1 MIDPATG
8 WFEVKELKEKDPGTV
23 ANIVEQTWLT
33 RYPWPQELIFDRGGE
48 FMGEFARMI
57 AEDYGIKR
65 RGITTRN
72 PQANAVLERIH
83 QTLGNIL
90 RTFQLHKAELDTEN
104 PWEGILSAAMF
115 ALRATYHTT
124 TQASPMQLV
133 FGRDAIL
140 NIKFEA
146 DWKLIKARKQK
157 VIQQNNKKENKARK
171 VYNYQIGDK
180 VLIDKTTG
188 MIKQKFG
195 KDPFNGPY
203 EVRQVNDNGT
213 ILVKIGPVL
222 ETVNIRL
229 VKPYK
234 E

>member
-1 MIDPATG
+1 
-8 WFEVKELKEKDPGTV
+8 
-23 ANIVEQTWLT
+23 
-33 RYPWPQELIFDRGGE
+33 
-48 FMGEFARMI
+48 
-57 AEDYGIKR
+57 
-65 RGITTRN
+65 
-72 PQANAVLERIH
+72 
-83 QTLGNIL
+83 
-90 RTFQLHKAELDTEN
+90 
-104 PWEGILSAAMF
+104 MF

-146 DWKLIKARKQK
+146 DWKLIKERKQK

-171 VYNYQIGDK
+171 AYNYQIGDK

-188 MIKQKFG
+188 MVKQKFG

-203 EVRQVNDNGT
+203 EVQQVNDNGT